1 MSGKF
6 EFRPEPLLERRRRA
20 EAESQ
25 RDFAIRQRAV
35 RESTQEIE
43 RLVEARRRCASA
55 LVTEASSRAARDLR
69 LRDGYLAMLEAAIA
83 QERRARATLEAA
95 LTTARTKLIAAS
107 RERRVL
113 EKLKERRRAAFEAE
127 EARREELAIDEGNA
141 RGHER
146 AARERLTRT
155 RR

>member
-6 EFRPEPLLERRRRA
+6 QFRLEPLLERRRRS

-25 RDFAIRQRAV
+25 REFALHQRALQ
-35 RESTQEIE
+35 ESMQEVE
-43 RLVEARRRCASA
+43 RLVQARRQCSSA
-55 LVTEASSRAARDLR
+55 LVAEAGFRAPRDLR
-69 LRDGYLAMLEAAIA
+69 LRDGYLAMVEAAIA

-95 LTTARTKLIAAS
+95 LAKARADLIAAS

-113 EKLKERRRAAFEAE
+113 EKLKERRRIAFESE
-127 EARREELAIDEGNA
+127 EARREEAALDEANA

-146 AARERLTRT
+146 AARERLART
-155 RR
+155 RA